1 MSTSEYVYYKRSMEY
16 TKNTIDELVSML
28 GSKTNLT
35 NSRYATCIDMAIKN
49 LMELKEA
56 TR

>member
-1 MSTSEYVYYKRSMEY
+1 MEY